1 MGSVFNPNA
10 QATLALFD
18 LDKTLIPLDSDHAWG
33 EFMVRSGWVDE
44 VVYRAAN
51 NQFYKDYQHACL
63 DSRAYLQFCL
73 APLSTAPM
81 LVWQQ
86 RRDEYIKQ
94 TILPLFKSHVLDGA
108 LATVKRHRDRGDTL
122 IMITATNA
130 FVARPIARMFGFDDL
145 IAVEPCFNEA
155 AYTGEFE
162 GEPTF
167 GVGKCVAFDRWIVEQ
182 KNREQVEVPDGT
194 LAVQLARSAWFY
206 SDSVNDLPLL
216 SRVGNPV
223 IVNGDSALRAHGLKH
238 DWLQLDW
245 FA

>member
-1 MGSVFNPNA
+1 MASVFKPND
-10 QATLALFD
+10 QPTLALFD

-33 EFMVRSGWVDE
+33 EFMIRSGWVDE
-44 VVYRAAN
+44 IAYRAAN
-51 NQFYKDYQHACL
+51 NQFYQDYQQACL
-63 DSRAYLQFCL
+63 DPRAYLQFCL
-73 APLSTAPM
+73 APLTTAPM
-81 LVWQQ
+81 QLWQQ

-94 TILPLFKSHVLDGA
+94 TILPLFKSHLLDGV
-108 LATVKRHRDRGDTL
+108 LAVVKRHRDRGDTL

-145 IAVEPCFNEA
+145 IAVEPCFSEA

-167 GVGKCVAFDRWIVEQ
+167 GVGKCVAFDRWWA
-182 KNREQVEVPDGT
+182 KKQVYENLPDVSV
-194 LAVQLARSAWFY
+194 AAQSAWFY
-206 SDSVNDLPLL
+206 SDSINDLPLL

-223 IVNGDSALRAHGLKH
+223 IVNGDEALRAHGLKH
-238 DWLQLDW
+238 DWLELDW